1 MLLELPRWSLYKE
14 DTISYMALLDTGKIY
29 FIELS
34 MTNSLTLLVCIILKQ
49 GLR

>member
-14 DTISYMALLDTGKIY
+14 ETISYMALLDTGKIY

-34 MTNSLTLLVCIILKQ
+34 MTNSIDATCVYHFKA
-49 GLR
+49 RS